1 MGVAMGSITGNLLA
15 QAEEERE
22 GIDLIL
28 PAVDELVWGIIC
40 FLIVAVVLSKVA
52 FPALRAGIEKREQ
65 TIQGNLEESE
75 KARNEAQKQLDEYR
89 KQLADARGEANRI
102 IEEARQSAEQVRK
115 DLTAKAEAEAEQIV
129 ARAQEQIEAE
139 RARTVTELQSTIAEL
154 SIQLAEKV
162 VGRSLDGGSQKE
174 LVDAYI
180 KEVGEMSSSNG
191 GGR

>member
-1 MGVAMGSITGNLLA
+1 MTSTGILLA

-40 FLIVAVVLSKVA
+40 FAIVAVVLSRIA
-52 FPALRAGIEKREQ
+52 FPALRATIEKREQ
-65 TIQGNLEESE
+65 TIQSNLEEAE
-75 KARNEAQKQLDEYR
+75 KARNDAQKQLDEYR
-89 KQLADARGEANRI
+89 KQLADARSESNRI
-102 IEEARQSAEQVRK
+102 IEDARQSAEQVRK

-139 RARTVTELQSTIAEL
+139 RNRTVTELQSTIADL

-180 KEVGEMSSSNG
+180 KEVSQMGSSNG
-191 GGR
+191 GRGR

>member
-1 MGVAMGSITGNLLA
+1 MEVAMGSITGILLA

-28 PAVDELVWGIIC
+28 PAVDELVWGTISFIV
-40 FLIVAVVLSKVA
+40 VAVVLSKYA

-65 TIQGNLEESE
+65 TIQSKLEEAE
-75 KARNEAQKQLDEYR
+75 NARNEAQKQLDDYR
-89 KQLADARGEANRI
+89 KQLAEARSEGNRI
-102 IEEARQSAEQVRK
+102 IEEARQSAEQVRN
-115 DLTAKAEAEAEQIV
+115 DITAKAEAEAEQIV

-139 RARTVTELQSTIAEL
+139 RNRTVTELQSTIAEL

-180 KEVGEMSSSNG
+180 KEVSQMSSSNG
-191 GGR
+191 GG

>member
-1 MGVAMGSITGNLLA
+1 MEVAMGSVGSILLA

-28 PAVDELVWGIIC
+28 PAVDELVWGIFC
-40 FLIVAVVLSKVA
+40 FVLVTALLMKYA
-52 FPALRAGIEKREQ
+52 FPALRATVEKRER
-65 TIQGNLEESE
+65 TIQTNLEESE
-75 KARNEAQKQLDEYR
+75 KAKSDAQKELDEYR
-89 KQLADARGEANRI
+89 KQLAEARGEANRI
-102 IEEARQSAEQVRK
+102 IEEARQGAEQVRK
-115 DLTAKAEAEAEQIV
+115 DIVAKAESEAEQIV

-139 RARTVTELQSTIAEL
+139 RNRTVTELQTTIADL

-180 KEVGEMSSSNG
+180 KEVSQMSTSNG
-191 GGR
+191 GK

>member
-1 MGVAMGSITGNLLA
+1 MGTFTGILLA

-40 FLIVAVVLSKVA
+40 FVVVAVVLSRIA
-52 FPALRAGIEKREQ
+52 FPALRSTIEKRER
-65 TIQGNLEESE
+65 TIQTNLEEAE
-75 KARNEAQKQLDEYR
+75 KAKSEAQRELDEYR

-102 IEEARQSAEQVRK
+102 IEEARQGAEQVRK
-115 DLTAKAEAEAEQIV
+115 DIVAKAESEAEQII

-139 RARTVTELQSTIAEL
+139 RNRTVTELQTTIADL

-180 KEVGEMSSSNG
+180 KEVSEMSTGNG
-191 GGR
+191 SGKG

>member
-1 MGVAMGSITGNLLA
+1 MGSVAGILLA

-28 PAVDELVWGIIC
+28 PAVDELVWGVIC
-40 FLIVAVVLSKVA
+40 FVVVVFLLSKYA
-52 FPALRAGIEKREQ
+52 FPALRAAIEKREQ
-65 TIQGNLEESE
+65 TIQTNLEEAE
-75 KARNEAQKQLDEYR
+75 KAKSDAQKELDEYR
-89 KQLADARGEANRI
+89 KQLAEARGEANRI
-102 IEEARQSAEQVRK
+102 IEEARQGAEQVRK
-115 DLTAKAEAEAEQIV
+115 DIVAKAESEAEQIV

-139 RARTVTELQSTIAEL
+139 RNRTVTELQSTIADL

-180 KEVGEMSSSNG
+180 KEVGQMSTSNG
-191 GGR
+191 GGK